1 MKYVHRLSQLGVQL
15 KHSQKEGFKFCHN
28 SESSL
33 VVEVKSK
40 QHLDHLLMELKE
52 SVLTKSN
59 ECFSQGG
66 YGVLRYQGMLCVP
79 DVDDLR
85 GQILE

>member
-1 MKYVHRLSQLGVQL
+1 MWFTTLRVI
-15 KHSQKEGFKFCHN
+15 FK
-28 SESSL
+28 
-33 VVEVKSK
+33 VGVKSM
-40 QHLDHLLMELKE
+40 QHLDPLLMELKE
-52 SVLTKSN
+52 SVLRKSN

-85 GQILE
+85 GQILEEGSWFSIFYSFGGHQNVS